1 MQTECSAE
9 QFEFEGFGRRRV
21 VAAFDAGA
29 MSSDGRRAA
38 AAAHRSR
45 DRPD

>member
-1 MQTECSAE
+1 MPTERTSE

-29 MSSDGRRAA
+29 MT
-38 AAAHRSR
+38 
-45 DRPD
+45 